1 MTIIEERVSMLLKE
15 CKRAVEKRL
24 DSIDAH
30 ISAVRRDMWIGFGA
44 MTTITFGGFITILAR
59 LG

>member
-1 MTIIEERVSMLLKE
+1 MLLKE
-15 CKRAVEKRL
+15 CKRAPEKRL

-30 ISAVRRDMWIGFGA
+30 ISALRRDMWIEFGA
-44 MTTITFGGFITILAR
+44 MTTIMVGGFVTILAR

>member
-1 MTIIEERVSMLLKE
+1 MAATDERVATLE
-15 CKRAVEKRL
+15 EYKRASEKRL

-30 ISAVRRDMWIGFGA
+30 LLALRRDMWIGFGTLA
-44 MTTITFGGFITILAR
+44 TIMVGGLIAILTR